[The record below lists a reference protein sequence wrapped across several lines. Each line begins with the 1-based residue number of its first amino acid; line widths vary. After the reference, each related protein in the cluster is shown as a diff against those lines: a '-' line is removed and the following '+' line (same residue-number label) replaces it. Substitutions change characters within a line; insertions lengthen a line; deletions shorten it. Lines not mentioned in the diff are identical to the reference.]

1 MRPSVR
7 VVKSVDEGLILKETN
22 QQKKDRRKAERDA
35 ARAHK
40 NAVKDAKKRGVK
52 PPPKPTKSA
61 PATAKKKESLF
72 DFDLSSKEKRA
83 FEAKQAE
90 EREASQKPIKEKKEK
105 RLKDLRD
112 KSKEARDEAERQ
124 QKESGLSP
132 EEFRELQR
140 LEREIA
146 EEKKTEPSSPVRVT
160 DSSKEKP
167 KTVKVVDP
175 KKGDRQGKGGK
186 TQKGFASL
194 GPYMGELVNRYQN
207 GEIDATTFYEDIIF
221 ANNMLLGRAL
231 GQEKEEMLQERE
243 DGFPAM
249 LEEPLLNGP
258 VMMHF
263 KRLSSEFPELKDVQE
278 ADEEMNGSLEDAQGG
293 AKGIRADI
301 SSFIAD
307 PLNEGRPHQQ
317 KDINGIYQLLSKYDH
332 PLGVTLSADIPK
344 SDRIQSNY
352 TPSKNRR
359 IRVAGRM
366 QDPSFEQEMN
376 RLRDEQMENL
386 KFREDKRFTADRDK
400 GGASRFYEKLF
411 QEGSVT
417 PQRRGQSSFE
427 LNRPSS
433 TQTKSI
439 LNQVKDIARQ
449 ESIDE
454 KTAYNKMM
462 SGFNDYMISLTGE
475 KAFGTSGRAGK
486 YGKGIEEREA
496 PDAITP
502 SMAEAAKQL
511 GLSSPV
517 PNMPDVLVSSYLKD
531 PKSAYSQ
538 KTRAKL
544 ADELASMGQEGF
556 HPTLTSAMGEAGLLS
571 SLYGDETAV
580 TTEGSGLTGS
590 QEEKEQKA
598 SEARRGRF
606 GGSQTEF
613 DMMSPEDQLAV
624 VQGKRKLTPSQRMT
638 QLERQLSQGDIDEY
652 DYEMQRAAINLDQHK
667 LDSDAELG
675 GLNGNDFEVGHAYH
689 GLNEDQLV
697 KQTNN
702 FVDNLIGMSRIMR
715 EIRYKAYH
723 NNDAETD
730 EEKSAIDKKLSAVG
744 LTAENFVAF
753 GNLDNATLEEKQRYN
768 KLDAIIS
775 PMQYVNTA
783 KAGEKPKMKSVP
795 GVGTL
800 GDMLPVMMSR
810 MNRQHDMMKEIGMSN
825 VDLVKAAMK
834 YANADMGIQG
844 YHEAFASLGLQAQ
857 KGGLST
863 YPIYRLLQYLRKKG
877 YREALDE
884 EHHQKSEGQIQKF
897 AKNHTKRQE
906 LKEQGFSP
914 ASEYSPE
921 DMDHILHDKE
931 QCLSCHEDRFGT
943 RDGASARVHS
953 PVKGK
958 KSPFAHK
965 SLTLPQLTNYQKNGE
980 EYPLYANGVNEND
993 TSLGSI
999 LRHIYPDNDFYK
1011 YKYLMSQEANAPNKQ
1026 KWRDDTSR
1034 KMRNKIKEAVITG
1047 HPRAANIFKKFGL
1060 YRTKDNAIATGPA
1073 GMTNKELVA
1082 SSFFMNND
1090 DSVDKHQESMRKR
1103 TLLSTR
1109 FNAITDAMDF
1119 MEEIADGVYGKK
1131 IKPGALKTS
1140 RKRRELLDEMLN
1152 EPKTGIEK
1160 ATGIIEKRKRELD
1173 TYKEAYAR
1181 YLQEKAI
1188 YDDNLA
1194 KTKPRKYIDAD
1205 GEEREE
1211 RGEYDSPGQ
1220 IAMIQQQGDDIQ
1232 NKYGKM
1238 LALRKTKLSN
1248 IKTQEKKIAKF
1259 KDASDDSINRTNQ
1272 YMLGAFIGKD
1282 EYRDGKIYNASDKLA
1297 KIFATMKK
1305 QPGEV
1310 TQHALMGMLAELH
1323 DDMYGDDDYD
1333 SVFKTDD
1340 NAIVKNDF
1348 THSLSNY
1355 KLGRMGEMGG
1365 TGVMSITNNKAIPRI
1380 NSMNQLLAHR
1390 IQMGFPLKEED
1401 IERAK
1406 GMLHDADMADTVD
1419 KEKFKEWSKEMTI
1432 DDDDSFNIS
1441 ELEHEHHDDTEN
1453 ELGLLTEEEAARREQ
1468 NSHFTRGSEE
1478 AIANGDIEAH
1488 NLVSN
1493 WRDNAPTLCGVCHG
1507 HRFVSRDEAVSY
1519 IRHRIPGM
1527 EDEGRESSKINNF
1540 IHTKMRPRG
1549 YGSYDEHPMA
1559 DEMEPSEHEQFACP
1573 ACEHTADYVQ
1583 GGKCSNGLCGDC
1595 FGTGVRDPANDEHIH
1610 EGYTD
1615 AEGNKIDGKNHHY
1628 SHNSMV
1634 NEKFDYLNQLLLS
1647 EAEMMQSGEIPDYLK
1662 EVIQPQSPIWEM
1674 FDNHVGSG
1682 KFQTFEEEREARK
1695 KKKFEPFKIDPNE
1708 PEASPQKKIKVK
1720 EPAKVG
1726 DMPTLDFNI
1735 DMGDSAPVAN
1745 FDIPD
1750 NFDIDMEDSAPVG
1763 GGMELNSVNTL
1774 AMQKHNEIM
1783 LKKHLDNLYASA
1795 VTGLNKRFGDNT
1807 SPEMIKEMRKEI
1819 EELYNSIVNDPSLQD
1834 MHNNDEHHLVEKMH
1848 KLQEI
1853 ADDRFVDDIDVSGM
1867 SAKERKA
1874 IRAKRRQLPVDENGD
1889 LQLTMDDVFGGN
1901 APMSFNSYD
1910 KYYPY
1915 HGHMLTETEIR
1926 EGLFEPGKENK
1937 PKPVTNHQLRGFFA
1951 GNTKKL
1957 RTINRV
1963 EKAAKDT
1970 KRPEKA
1976 EKIKSAL
1983 DGIEKPMVA
1992 RKTVNLYSESLND
2005 IMKEFGEQPM
2015 IGEME
2020 NHQLTYS
2027 EEAQKAF
2034 KDAGATDVNSMLTA
2048 KNKINQHRALN
2059 EGYSRGKNMALKPLW
2074 QEYVMRK
2081 ALQHF
2086 MSRVNNPLKF
2096 PTIPAGINQNNFVE
2110 MTRGN
2115 SGLFQLMKDEAAK
2128 VAGYEDEE
2136 DLEKK
2141 LNMSTSP
2148 TINGVKMNVR
2158 EFKADVMQ
2166 NAKHEDSHQLP
2177 LCHFQYNAKG
2187 KWALVVKDAGTILQ
2201 ENQQQLLKPNDMKE
2215 YEAMIRAV
2223 NYNKRPNYMRREEIK
2238 SVIDGQDGENDGY
2251 DGFGEVSTAFANKA
2265 LPPKQQRLL
2274 ETSGPVSKLSHPN
2287 LTQNSYAD
2295 TLSFALA
2302 ADKDHKYQNMR
2313 QQQGITEP
2321 RFIDKIG
2328 PMPPISFPQYPDNP
2342 AVGTTN
2348 PPPAG
2353 PYGGQNPESIYAN
2366 EGEYPN

>member
-22 QQKKDRRKAERDA
+22 QKKKAARKAERDA
-35 ARAHK
+35 ARK
-40 NAVKDAKKRGVK
+40 AKKAARKAKRSGEK
-52 PPPKPTKSA
+52 PKQTKVVDKIPPAKGKIDPFEGTNID
-61 PATAKKKESLF
+61 PAEEKVRAKNKEAA
-72 DFDLSSKEKRA
+72 EKRR
-83 FEAKQAE
+83 AE
-90 EREASQKPIKEKKEK
+90 KNK
-105 RLKDLRD
+105 RLDVLRD
-112 KSKEARDEAERQ
+112 KSKQSRDKAKKEQE
-124 QKESGLSP
+124 ESGLSP
-132 EEFRELQR
+132 EEFREMKE
-140 LEREIA
+140 LERLVA
-146 EEKKTEPSSPVRVT
+146 EEKKAKTVKVVDPPAKEEPP
-160 DSSKEKP
+160 KEEP
-167 KTVKVVDP
+167 KTVKVVDSA
-175 KKGDRQGKGGK
+175 KGDRQGKGGK
-186 TQKGFASL
+186 TAKGFASL
-194 GPYMGELVNRYQN
+194 APYIGELTSRYKD

-249 LEEPLLNGP
+249 LEEPFLNAP
-258 VMMHF
+258 VMMHL
-263 KRLSSEFPELKDVQE
+263 KRLSNEFPELKGVQK
-278 ADEEMNGSLEDAQGG
+278 ADEEMNGPLADAQGG

-317 KDINGIYQLLSKYDH
+317 RDINGIYQLLSKYDH

-344 SDRIQSNY
+344 SNRIQSNY
-352 TPSKNRR
+352 TPSESRR
-359 IRVAGRM
+359 IRVAGQM
-366 QDPSFEQEMN
+366 KDPSFEQEMN
-376 RLRDEQMENL
+376 QLRDKQKENL

-400 GGASRFYEKLF
+400 GGASRFYDKLF
-411 QEGSVT
+411 QEGSVS
-417 PQRRGQSSFE
+417 QRREGQSSFE
-427 LNRPSS
+427 LNKPSS

-454 KTAYNKMM
+454 KTAYKKIM
-462 SGFNDYMISLTGE
+462 SRFNDYMISLTGE
-475 KAFGTSGRAGK
+475 KAFGSSGRAGK
-486 YGKGIEEREA
+486 YGKGIEVGRA

-502 SMAEAAKQL
+502 SMVEAAKQL
-511 GLSSPV
+511 GLSSPA

-531 PKSAYSQ
+531 PKSAFSQ
-538 KTRAKL
+538 ETRSKL
-544 ADELASMGQEGF
+544 ADELAGMGQEGF
-556 HPTLTSAMGEAGLLS
+556 HPTLTSAMGEEGLLS

-580 TTEGSGLTGS
+580 TTEGAGPGGS
-590 QEEKEQKA
+590 QEEVESRA
-598 SEARRGRF
+598 SEARRARF

-675 GLNGNDFEVGHAYH
+675 GLTGNDFEVGHAYH
-689 GLNEDQLV
+689 GLNEDELV

-715 EIRYKAYH
+715 EMRYKAYDS
-723 NNDAETD
+723 NDAQTI
-730 EEKSAIDKKLSAVG
+730 EEKKAIDKKLTAVG

-753 GNLDNATLEEKQRYN
+753 GNLDNATLEDKQRYN
-768 KLDAIIS
+768 KLDEIMS
-775 PMQYVNTA
+775 PSQYVNTA
-783 KAGEKPKMKSVP
+783 KAGDKPKMKSVP

-800 GDMLPVMMSR
+800 GQMLPVMTSR
-810 MNRQHDMMKEIGMSN
+810 FNRQHDMMKDIGMSN

-834 YANADMGIQG
+834 YANADMGVNG
-844 YHEAFASLGLQAQ
+844 YKEAFASLGLQAQ
-857 KGGLST
+857 RGGLST
-863 YPIYRLLQYLRKKG
+863 YPIYRLLQYLSKKG

-884 EHHQKSEGQIQKF
+884 EHHQKVEEQQRKF
-897 AKNHTKRQE
+897 AKNHTARRAMDE
-906 LKEQGFSP
+906 EGFTP
-914 ASEYSPE
+914 ASEYDGPPE
-921 DMDHILHDKE
+921 DLKDILHDKE
-931 QCLSCHEDRFGT
+931 KCLSCHTDRFGT
-943 RDGASARVHS
+943 RDAPTARAHS

-965 SLTLPQLTNYQKNGE
+965 SLTLPQLTNYQRNGE
-980 EYPLYANGVNEND
+980 EYKLFPTGDTENE
-993 TSLGSI
+993 TSLAAV
-999 LRHIYPDNDFYK
+999 LRHIYPEDDRYNHKKLKRQREAAKDSFNMRVSDWDNEK
-1011 YKYLMSQEANAPNKQ
+1011 A
-1026 KWRDDTSR
+1026 R
-1034 KMRNKIKEAVITG
+1034 KFKNKIKQAVITG

-1140 RKRRELLDEMLN
+1140 ANRRALLGEMVN
-1152 EPKTGIEK
+1152 EPKKGIEK
-1160 ATGIIEKRKRELD
+1160 ANGLIAKRKRELD

-1181 YLQEKAI
+1181 YLQEKAV

-1194 KTKPRKYIDAD
+1194 KTKPKKYKDAD
-1205 GEEREE
+1205 GDEREE

-1220 IAMIQQQGDDIQ
+1220 IAMIEAQGDEIDK
-1232 NKYGKM
+1232 KYGKM
-1238 LALRKTKLSN
+1238 LTLRKRKLSD
-1248 IKTQEKKIAKF
+1248 IKSNEKKIAKL
-1259 KDASDDSINRTNQ
+1259 KDASEDNINRTNE
-1272 YMLGAFIGKD
+1272 YMLGAFINSG
-1282 EYRDGKIYNASDKLA
+1282 DKMA
-1297 KIFATMKK
+1297 NIFAKMKK
-1305 QPGEV
+1305 KGADESD
-1310 TQHALMGMLAELH
+1310 LMGMLAELH

-1333 SVFKTDD
+1333 SVFKGD
-1340 NAIVKNDF
+1340 ASGMVERDF

-1355 KLGRMGEMGG
+1355 KLGRMGEMAG

-1380 NSMNQLLAHR
+1380 NSINQLLAHR

-1432 DDDDSFNIS
+1432 DDDDSFNMS

-1453 ELGLLTEEEAARREQ
+1453 ELGLLKEEEAARREQ

-1507 HRFVSRDEAVSY
+1507 HRFVSRDEAVSF

-1527 EDEGRESSKINNF
+1527 QGEGRESSKINNF
-1540 IHTKMRPRG
+1540 ISSKMRPRG
-1549 YGSYDEHPMA
+1549 FGSFAEHPMA
-1559 DEMEPSEHEQFACP
+1559 DEMEPNEYEQYACP
-1573 ACEHTADYVQ
+1573 ACEHSSDYVQ

-1595 FGTGVRDPANDEHIH
+1595 FGTGERDPSKDEHIQ

-1615 AEGNKIDGKNHHY
+1615 ADGNKIDGKNHHY
-1628 SHNSMV
+1628 SHKGMV
-1634 NEKFDYLNQLLLS
+1634 GEKFDYLNQLLLS

-1662 EVIQPQSPIWEM
+1662 DIVKPQSPIWEM

-1682 KFQTFEEEREARK
+1682 KFKTFEEEREARK
-1695 KKKFEPFKIDPNE
+1695 KKNFEPFKIDPDA
-1708 PEASPQKKIKVK
+1708 PELPDPPQKTIKVK
-1720 EPAKVG
+1720 EPTKVG
-1726 DMPTLDFNI
+1726 GMPKIDFDMSGAKPT
-1735 DMGDSAPVAN
+1735 STEPEN
-1745 FDIPD
+1745 FDMSGAEPTP
-1750 NFDIDMEDSAPVG
+1750 PVG
-1763 GGMELNSVNTL
+1763 GGMELNHVNTL

-1783 LKKHLDNLYASA
+1783 LKKHLDRLYTVA
-1795 VTGLNKRFGDNT
+1795 VEGLNKRFGSNT
-1807 SPEMIKEMRKEI
+1807 SPEIIKEMRKEI
-1819 EELYNSIVNDPSLQD
+1819 ESLYTTIVNDPSLQD

-1853 ADDRFVDDIDVSGM
+1853 ADDTFVDEFDVTNM
-1867 SAKERKA
+1867 SAKERNA
-1874 IRAKRRQLPVDENGD
+1874 IRAKRRQLPVDENGN

-1910 KYYPY
+1910 KYTPY

-1937 PKPVTNHQLRGFFA
+1937 PMPVTNRQLKSFFA
-1951 GNTKKL
+1951 ANTKKL
-1957 RTINRV
+1957 RMINRI
-1963 EKAAKDT
+1963 EDASKFK
-1970 KRPEKA
+1970 PEKV
-1976 EKIKSAL
+1976 EKIKTAL
-1983 DGIEKPMVA
+1983 DGIEKPLVA
-1992 RKTVNLYSESLND
+1992 RKTVNLYSESLNG
-2005 IMKEFGEQPM
+2005 ILNEFGEEPM
-2015 IGEME
+2015 MGSME

-2027 EEAQKAF
+2027 DEAMKAF
-2034 KDAGATDVNSMLTA
+2034 KDAGATDVNSLLTA

-2059 EGYSRGKNMALKPLW
+2059 EGYTRGKNTALKPLW

-2081 ALQHF
+2081 GLQYF

-2110 MTRGN
+2110 VTRGN

-2128 VAGYEDEE
+2128 VAGYDDEE
-2136 DLEKK
+2136 DLEKN
-2141 LNMSTSP
+2141 LNLSTSP
-2148 TINGVKMNVR
+2148 TVGGVKMNVR

-2177 LCHFQYNAKG
+2177 MGHIEYDEKG
-2187 KWALVVKDAGTILQ
+2187 NGQMVAKDAGTILQ
-2201 ENQQQLLKPNDMKE
+2201 ENQQQMLKPNDAKE
-2215 YEAMIRAV
+2215 YANMIRAV
-2223 NYNKRPNYMRREEIK
+2223 NYNERPNYMRREEIK
-2238 SVIDGQDGENDGY
+2238 SVIDGQDGKHDGY
-2251 DGFGEVSTAFANKA
+2251 DGFKEVATAFANKA
-2265 LPPKQQRLL
+2265 LPAEQQHML
-2274 ETSGPVSKLSHPN
+2274 ETSGPLSKLSHPL

-2302 ADKDHKYQNMR
+2302 ADRDHQYRNVR
-2313 QQQGITEP
+2313 QQ
-2321 RFIDKIG
+2321 
-2328 PMPPISFPQYPDNP
+2328 PPISFPQYPDNP
-2342 AVGTTN
+2342 VVGTN
-2348 PPPAG
+2348 IPPMQG
-2353 PYGGQNPESIYAN
+2353 PENIYATEEESLN
-2366 EGEYPN
+2366 